1 MACSHTRPRAQ
12 SCGTSRTP
20 NRRPAAASPPAST
33 ILLAR
38 TAVCGHT
45 LRRCPCLRVREVRRN
60 RLTVLLS
67 ERFFARTAVHTPN
80 HPTHPTIRFLMDA
93 AQ

>member
-1 MACSHTRPRAQ
+1 
-12 SCGTSRTP
+12 
-20 NRRPAAASPPAST
+20 
-33 ILLAR
+33 
-38 TAVCGHT
+38 
-45 LRRCPCLRVREVRRN
+45 
-60 RLTVLLS
+60 LTVFLS